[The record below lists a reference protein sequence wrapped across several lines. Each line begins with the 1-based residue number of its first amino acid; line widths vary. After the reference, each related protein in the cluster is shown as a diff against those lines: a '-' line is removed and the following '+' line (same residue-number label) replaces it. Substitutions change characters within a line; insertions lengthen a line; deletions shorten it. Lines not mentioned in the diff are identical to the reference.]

1 MSNILIIKH
10 GSLGDIAQISG
21 AIQDIKENNI
31 HDNIILL
38 TTKPYEKLFEK
49 CPYIQKVLID
59 ERMPRWNLFY
69 LLKLKR
75 KINDLNIEKI
85 FDLQN
90 SSRTSFY
97 RRFLFKNS
105 KWSSSETT
113 LPKEKTKKDF
123 DHLPVLERFN
133 FQLENSNI
141 KTKHTLK
148 PNFGWACENIDNLK
162 KKYDLKDYVLLF
174 PFCSPNL
181 KHKKWP
187 YFNDLISLI
196 KDELKNI
203 NIIIA
208 PGPGE
213 IKESK
218 NINAKAILNED
229 SPITI
234 TQLAGLILNS
244 NFIISN
250 DTGPAHMAAHLGSK
264 GITLFGY
271 HTTPEKVSIE
281 TKNFS
286 AIKTDDLNK
295 LSAKDVYEQFR
306 KKYLSQ

>member
-1 MSNILIIKH
+1 LICKTLH
-10 GSLGDIAQISG
+10 V
-21 AIQDIKENNI
+21 
-31 HDNIILL
+31 H
-38 TTKPYEKLFEK
+38 LFIE
-49 CPYIQKVLID
+49 
-59 ERMPRWNLFY
+59 NLF
-69 LLKLKR
+69 LK
-75 KINDLNIEKI
+75 ILNGQAAK
-85 FDLQN
+85 QHCQ
-90 SSRTSFY
+90 
-97 RRFLFKNS
+97 
-105 KWSSSETT
+105 
-113 LPKEKTKKDF
+113 KEKQKKDF
-123 DHLPVLERFN
+123 DHSPVLERFN

-162 KKYDLKDYVLLF
+162 KKYDLKDYILLF

-196 KDELKNI
+196 KGEIKNI
-203 NIIIA
+203 DIIIA

-218 NINAKAILNED
+218 NINAKVILDED
-229 SPITI
+229 RSITI

-250 DTGPAHMAAHLGSK
+250 DTGPAHMTAHLGSK